1 MSSEEPQTEQS
12 TDQTSESEL
21 GDGPLLMTRKGYVG
35 REDGGRNQNKRQK
48 RKGNIIQL
56 QEGHINHEYQLY
68 CLSNIHLD
76 PVAKTKF
83 CASDVVTP
91 KDADVI
97 NKTYVD
103 EVTAKTMPWRP
114 IHKFLWRRVV
124 LDDRFVWL
132 AVFGPSTTMWIQD
145 QHRRVFPDGGVIKN
159 DAQEEEFEISNSL
172 KKNK

>member
-103 EVTAKTMPWRP
+103 EVTGKTMPWRP
-114 IHKFLWRRVV
+114 IHK
-124 LDDRFVWL
+124 
-132 AVFGPSTTMWIQD
+132 
-145 QHRRVFPDGGVIKN
+145 
-159 DAQEEEFEISNSL
+159 L
-172 KKNK
+172 KKKFLNKKIFGYSARCEFWLKLGLRFWIS